1 MKITSN
7 YAVSIGSSTACCSSH
22 DSVTLF
28 EGLNE
33 TSITLKFSPESLEA
47 LSSLI
52 SHLKLT
58 LTHLTTAKIKEAE
71 QLQQLHCTCQ
81 KIDCIESGF

>member
-33 TSITLKFSPESLEA
+33 TSITLKFSP
-47 LSSLI
+47 
-52 SHLKLT
+52 
-58 LTHLTTAKIKEAE
+58 
-71 QLQQLHCTCQ
+71 QQLHCTCQ